1 MASGKKP
8 DGTEA
13 EPEVSALRDNRRRQL
28 RKQVIVLKVRG
39 ADAAGV
45 FFGYAKTIGTGGMFI
60 TSVNPR
66 NVGDEF
72 ELSFTIVEAAI
83 SVRCKAVVVWRCEYD
98 PTHKRE
104 PGMGLRFI
112 DLDDETK
119 TLMTDWME
127 KKQERPR

>member
-1 MASGKKP
+1 MASGRKP

-13 EPEVSALRDNRRRQL
+13 EPEVSALRNNRRRQL

-39 ADAAGV
+39 VDATGV

-66 NVGDEF
+66 NVGEEF
-72 ELSFTIVEAAI
+72 ELSFTITEAAI
-83 SVRCKAVVVWRCEYD
+83 SVRCKAVVAWRSEYD
-98 PTHKRE
+98 PKYKQE

-119 TLMTDWME
+119 ARMVSWIE
-127 KKQERPR
+127 GR